1 MDYNNITV
9 QYCKE
14 DDGKNST
21 NSLKVTNDGTVYGVP
36 IDMDNTD
43 YVEIKK
49 LIDAGELTIKDAD

>member
-9 QYCKE
+9 QYYKE

-49 LIDAGELTIKDAD
+49 LIDAGKLTIKDAD

>member
-9 QYCKE
+9 QYYKE

-21 NSLKVTNDGTVYGVP
+21 KALKVTNDETVYSVP
-36 IDMDNTD
+36 IDMGNTD

-49 LIDAGELTIKDAD
+49 LIDAGDLTIKDAD

>member
-36 IDMDNTD
+36 IDMGNTD